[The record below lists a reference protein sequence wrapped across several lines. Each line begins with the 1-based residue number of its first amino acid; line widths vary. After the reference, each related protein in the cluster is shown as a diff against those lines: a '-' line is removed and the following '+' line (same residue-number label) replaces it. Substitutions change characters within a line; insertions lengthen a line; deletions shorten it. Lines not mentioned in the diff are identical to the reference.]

1 MGNNTTGFR
10 SVRAGLGASFNLDH
24 NDRYTY
30 TRFRGEFNSTD
41 GVGAVWGV
49 GDNAINILGFPGV
62 NFQMM
67 SIGANGAAGPL
78 AAVLND
84 GLSITLDS
92 TDNDGFELNLGRDRT
107 GADGTV
113 NLYEPGSFTIGTD
126 APFFLRTRF
135 KVNTVA
141 SYDQAAMGF
150 VVGTYIAAGEIQ
162 LESDG
167 FWLNLDN
174 GDVNTESRLNAGG
187 TVDTDSTQNIADN
200 TFVTLEVQVNE
211 DGVAAAFINGAIP
224 TTEIA
229 TYTFD
234 SGDVVHADVSAILDA
249 SAANLFTIQLWES
262 GFLST
267 VGREFGIAPSSYSN
281 YIDNAAYVGV

>member
-1 MGNNTTGFR
+1 MGNNATGFR
-10 SVRAGLGASFNLDH
+10 SVRAGLGASLHLDH

-30 TRFRGEFNSTD
+30 TRFKGEFNSTD

-49 GDNAINILGFPGV
+49 GDNAINLIQFPGV

-84 GLSITLDS
+84 GMSMTLDS
-92 TDNDGFELNLGRDRT
+92 TANDGFELNLGRDRT

-113 NLYEPGSFTIGTD
+113 NENSPGSFTIGTD
-126 APFFLRTRF
+126 PAFFLRVKF
-135 KVNTVA
+135 KLDTVA
-141 SYDQAAMGF
+141 NFDQAAVGF
-150 VVGTYIAAGEIQ
+150 VVGTYIAAGEIE

-167 FWLNLDN
+167 YWLNLDN

-187 TVDTDSTQNIADN
+187 TVDTDSTDNVADN
-200 TFVTLEVQVNE
+200 TFVTFEIQVNE
-211 DGVAAAFINGAIP
+211 DGVAAAFINGERP
-224 TTEIA
+224 TTEA
-229 TYTFD
+229 ASYTFD
-234 SGDVVHADVSAILDA
+234 SGDVVQANFSAILDA
-249 SAANLFTIQLWES
+249 SSANLTTFAEWES

-267 VGREFGIAPSSYSN
+267 VGRDFGVTPNSYSGN
-281 YIDNAAYVGV
+281 LNDQTYVGV